1 MNRKRWVACGIAV
14 LIVGIAIPVQ
24 MFVAVMTADFSDVF
38 SFDQVPRGS
47 DEDRIERRNCRP

>member
-24 MFVAVMTADFSDVF
+24 MFVSVMTADFSDVF
-38 SFDQVPRGS
+38 SLISTARK
-47 DEDRIERRNCRP
+47 